1 MPVAAMT
8 SQHTNESGFAL
19 ILTVFVV
26 ALATLLVMS
35 FADQTFAYQRSVRN
49 YTERIQA
56 DFVLKSA
63 LNLGKVLLE
72 LPKVDGVNEDW
83 LGEPWALIAG
93 APALP
98 IEGLNGEVRL
108 AIVDEGGKINV
119 NAIASDS
126 SSSFG
131 FPYPAQVSQQQT
143 AQTPGAIDPASFWKS
158 ALRELFV
165 SAGFVRE
172 QYERNET
179 RTLGNTAFGPEEQ
192 VAAIHDWIDSDSNS
206 HSSANFPG
214 QGIESSADKAW
225 FYNRVF
231 RTISELALVP
241 GMTPERMSRIAPFV
255 RTSQPQSS
263 KVNINT
269 APLEVL
275 LAIGIPESQA
285 REIFAERTNLPIDS
299 AMLQNITAG
308 DAQLARVAAVTSQE
322 FSAFAL
328 IKMANVTRW
337 ARASINV
344 QGSTTSRRAFIN
356 GIEIM

>member
-1 MPVAAMT
+1 
-8 SQHTNESGFAL
+8 
-19 ILTVFVV
+19 
-26 ALATLLVMS
+26 
-35 FADQTFAYQRSVRN
+35 
-49 YTERIQA
+49 
-56 DFVLKSA
+56 
-63 LNLGKVLLE
+63 
-72 LPKVDGVNEDW
+72 
-83 LGEPWALIAG
+83 
-93 APALP
+93 
-98 IEGLNGEVRL
+98 
-108 AIVDEGGKINV
+108 
-119 NAIASDS
+119 
-126 SSSFG
+126 
-131 FPYPAQVSQQQT
+131 
-143 AQTPGAIDPASFWKS
+143 
-158 ALRELFV
+158 
-165 SAGFVRE
+165 
-172 QYERNET
+172 
-179 RTLGNTAFGPEEQ
+179 
-192 VAAIHDWIDSDSNS
+192 DSNS

-322 FSAFAL
+322 F
-328 IKMANVTRW
+328 
-337 ARASINV
+337 
-344 QGSTTSRRAFIN
+344 
-356 GIEIM
+356 